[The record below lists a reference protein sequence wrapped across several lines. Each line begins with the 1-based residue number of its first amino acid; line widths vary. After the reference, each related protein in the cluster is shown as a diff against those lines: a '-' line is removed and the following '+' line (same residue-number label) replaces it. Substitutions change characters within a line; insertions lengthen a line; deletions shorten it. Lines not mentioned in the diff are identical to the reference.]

1 MPTPTPNEIADAAA
15 ELVADGVA
23 AAASDGQSVTAM
35 DPMKQLDVADRLA
48 SRTLGQQA
56 NAAGGSR
63 SPWGMTRIAR
73 AVPPGTN

>member
-1 MPTPTPNEIADAAA
+1 MPTPTPDEIADAAA
-15 ELVADGVA
+15 TTAEAGIEKSELDGEMM
-23 AAASDGQSVTAM
+23 TAM

-48 SRTLGQQA
+48 SRSLGQQA

-73 AVPPGTN
+73 AVPPGTT